1 MRKKIALLLASLAL
15 PALAWADDT
24 TSSTTTTN
32 NNAPVYGNTTYPE
45 DEGGPGFGVHASTLG
60 YGAEF
65 NFTANPYL
73 VVRFD
78 YNYYN
83 DYSYTTTKNQINY
96 DAHLH
101 LENYGAA
108 LDWHPMAGM
117 FLVSLGLFKDNNHI
131 DAVAQPSSNY
141 IINGNSY
148 PASLI
153 GQLDG
158 HVTFNNWAPYV
169 GVGWNTLGSTD
180 KGLGFELGLGVF
192 YQGSPKVS
200 LQASG
205 PIASVPLANR
215 DVLVEQQRLQDDW
228 NNYRYYPVVNLGLVF
243 RF

>member
-1 MRKKIALLLASLAL
+1 MGFRHTLLLLAALAL

-24 TSSTTTTN
+24 SSSTTTNT
-32 NNAPVYGNTTYPE
+32 NAPVYGNTTFA
-45 DEGGPGFGVHASTLG
+45 DEGGPVFGVHASTLG
-60 YGAEF
+60 LGAEF

-83 DYSYTTTKNQINY
+83 DYSYDTTKDDVRY

-108 LDWHPMAGM
+108 LDWHPMAGV
-117 FLVSLGLFKDNNHI
+117 FLVSFGVFRDNNDI
-131 DAVAQPSSNY
+131 DAVAQPAPVY
-141 IINGNSY
+141 VINGHSY
-148 PASLI
+148 PSSLI

-158 HVTFNNWAPYV
+158 HITFNTWAPYL
-169 GVGWNTLGSTD
+169 GVGWNTLGSVD
-180 KGLGFELGLGVF
+180 EGVGFEFGLGVF

-205 PIASVPLANR
+205 PIASVPGASQ
-215 DVLVEQQRLQDDW
+215 DVQAEQQRLQDDW
-228 NNYRYYPVVNLGLVF
+228 NNYRYYPVVDLGLVF